1 MVSMFNSG
9 FDPVSAPPLCVAR
22 PLDARS
28 VTVACLSALF
38 VRRLTV
44 VPLAFLTIAISFKKP
59 PQERRSHLAIP
70 CTWCRAKRGRRLQ
83 GTGRPSLRGDG
94 RPLILA
100 PRILELA
107 DGAQGGQRPAGL

>member
-38 VRRLTV
+38 VRRPTV
-44 VPLAFLTIAISFKKP
+44 VPLAFLTVLISFKKP
-59 PQERRSHLAIP
+59 PREKRSQRAIP
-70 CTWCRAKRGRRLQ
+70 GTWCRAKRARRLQ
-83 GTGRPSLRGDG
+83 GPARPSLRGDG

-107 DGAQGGQRPAGL
+107 